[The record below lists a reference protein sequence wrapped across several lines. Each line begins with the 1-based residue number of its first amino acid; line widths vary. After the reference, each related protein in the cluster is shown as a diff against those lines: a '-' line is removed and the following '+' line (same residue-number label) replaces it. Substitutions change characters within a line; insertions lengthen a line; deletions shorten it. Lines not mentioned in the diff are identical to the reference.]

1 MEEDYTEARA
11 EMGVKLPHAKG
22 RQSHL
27 KLEEAGR
34 VLSLV
39 CGREHDLAIT
49 SKRIRYLEI
58 NLPKKAKTCTQKT
71 IRN

>member
-1 MEEDYTEARA
+1 MEEDHTEARA

-34 VLSLV
+34 ILPRM
-39 CGREHDLAIT
+39 CGKEHDLAVT
-49 SKRIRYLEI
+49 
-58 NLPKKAKTCTQKT
+58 T
-71 IRN
+71 